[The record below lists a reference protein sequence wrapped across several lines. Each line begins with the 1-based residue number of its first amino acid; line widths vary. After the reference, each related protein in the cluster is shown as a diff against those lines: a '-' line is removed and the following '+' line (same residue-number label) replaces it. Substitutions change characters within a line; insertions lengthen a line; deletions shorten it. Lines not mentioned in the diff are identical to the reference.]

1 LGHLPSASG
10 VRNICEVALHLRD
23 EAGERQTPNAMV
35 GLAQMLGGSAAGL
48 KAGTAA
54 IHILTV

>member
-1 LGHLPSASG
+1 
-10 VRNICEVALHLRD
+10 
-23 EAGERQTPNAMV
+23 V